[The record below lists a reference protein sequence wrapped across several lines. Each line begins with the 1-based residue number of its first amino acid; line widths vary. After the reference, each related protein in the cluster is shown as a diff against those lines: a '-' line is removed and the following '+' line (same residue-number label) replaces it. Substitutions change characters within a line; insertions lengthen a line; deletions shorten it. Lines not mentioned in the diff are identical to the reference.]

1 MIRAGK
7 ANVLV
12 DMYSAYEIA
21 ALLEE
26 AATHMDNESH
36 IKAEMYCSQLMES
49 AAELQNPY
57 ENNLNKAF

>member
-1 MIRAGK
+1 MITAGK

-26 AATHMDNESH
+26 ASMYMDDENH
-36 IKAEMYCSQLMES
+36 VKAEMYCTQLMES
-49 AAELQNPY
+49 AAELQTPY
-57 ENNLNKAF
+57 ESSINKSF